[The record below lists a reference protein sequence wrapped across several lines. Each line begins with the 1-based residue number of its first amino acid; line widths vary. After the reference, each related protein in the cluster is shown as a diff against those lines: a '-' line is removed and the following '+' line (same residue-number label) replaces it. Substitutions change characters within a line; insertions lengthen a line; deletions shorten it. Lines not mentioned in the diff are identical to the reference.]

1 MEFPPLHFHWCLMEP
16 CDDID
21 SPSPSARSGMS
32 INGSLVMMLVVL
44 VLVLVYRDFSRQE
57 RAVVARGDLAAD
69 EAATIELFKR
79 VASSVVHV
87 DNVARRFDW
96 RSQNEFDV
104 RQGSGSGFVWDQRG
118 HIVTNFHVIRN
129 AAKFW
134 VTLADNTSLEAKLIG
149 VDESKDLAVL
159 KVDCPPEKLKPI
171 PVGTSFDL
179 EVGQKVFA
187 IGSPFELDQ
196 TLTTGIIGGLG
207 REIESLSGRPIQGV
221 IQTDAAINPGNSG
234 GPLLDSAGRLIGV
247 TTAIKSPSG
256 GSVGIGFAVPVDTIQ
271 RVVPQ
276 LISTGQVKRAGLGVR
291 LVDDRITARLRLRGV
306 AIDHVLPNSAAAK
319 AGLHGIDREKQA
331 LGDIIIEVDDHEVH
345 SQNDLYRSLDLHDV
359 GETVRITVLRDDKP
373 LKVVVTLQAVP
384 AVAP

>member
-1 MEFPPLHFHWCLMEP
+1 M
-16 CDDID
+16 
-21 SPSPSARSGMS
+21 
-32 INGSLVMMLVVL
+32 
-44 VLVLVYRDFSRQE
+44 
-57 RAVVARGDLAAD
+57 
-69 EAATIELFKR
+69 
-79 VASSVVHV
+79 
-87 DNVARRFDW
+87 
-96 RSQNEFDV
+96 
-104 RQGSGSGFVWDQRG
+104 
-118 HIVTNFHVIRN
+118 
-129 AAKFW
+129 
-134 VTLADNTSLEAKLIG
+134 
-149 VDESKDLAVL
+149 AVL
-159 KVDCPPEKLKPI
+159 KVDCPSEKLKPI

-359 GETVRITVLRDDKP
+359 GETVRITVLREDKP

>member
-1 MEFPPLHFHWCLMEP
+1 MEP
-16 CDDID
+16 RDDFD
-21 SPSPSARSGMS
+21 SPTPRTRPAVS

-44 VLVLVYRDFSRQE
+44 VLVLVYRDFTRQE
-57 RAVVARGDLAAD
+57 RPIVARGDLAAD
-69 EAATIELFKR
+69 EKATIELFKR
-79 VASSVVHV
+79 VAPSVVHV

-96 RSQNEFDV
+96 GSFNEADV

-118 HIVTNFHVIRN
+118 HIVTNFHVIVDANR
-129 AAKFW
+129 AW
-134 VTLADNTSLEAKLIG
+134 VTLADNTRLEAKLVG
-149 VDESKDLAVL
+149 VDETKDLAVL
-159 KVDCPPEKLKPI
+159 KVDCPAAKLHPI
-171 PVGTSFDL
+171 PLGTSFDL

-256 GSVGIGFAVPVDTIQ
+256 GSVGIGFAVPVDTVQ

-276 LISTGQVKRAGLGVR
+276 LISTGRVKRPGLGIR
-291 LVDDRITARLRLRGV
+291 TADDRIAARLQLRGV
-306 AIDHVLPNSAAAK
+306 LIQEVLPRSAAEK
-319 AGLHGIDREKQA
+319 AGLRGIDLEKQV
-331 LGDIIIEVDDHEVH
+331 LGDVIVGVDGNKVQN
-345 SQNDLYRSLDLHDV
+345 QNDLYRLIDV
-359 GETVRITVLRDDKP
+359 HEVGDTVRLTVSRDDQ
-373 LKVVVTLQAVP
+373 LVDVEVTLQAVP
-384 AVAP
+384 